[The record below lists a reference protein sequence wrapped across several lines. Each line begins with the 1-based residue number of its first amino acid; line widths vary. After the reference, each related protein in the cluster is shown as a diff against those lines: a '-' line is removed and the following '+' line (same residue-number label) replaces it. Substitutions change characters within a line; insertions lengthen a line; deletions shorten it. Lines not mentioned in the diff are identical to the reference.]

1 MHVFT
6 TVAECREAVRRMKV
20 EVGSVGFVPT
30 MGALHRGH
38 ASLIEAAS
46 RDNRVVV
53 VSIFVNPTQFAPH
66 EDLAAYPRPVE
77 ADLDACRQQHV
88 TGVFLPDVSTMYAS
102 DAETVI
108 RVNRLSEGLCG
119 PHRPGHFDGVCT
131 VVAKLFHVVPAD
143 RAYFGE
149 KDYQQLAIIRRM
161 VRDLDIP
168 IEIVPCPTVR
178 EPDGLALSSR
188 NAFLSPEDRKQA
200 LAISAS
206 LFEAQRAVAGGEIHA
221 QPLLAA
227 ARARLGAAGIRDID
241 YVEIVDSITLEPV
254 STVRGNARMCVAARV
269 GRTRLI
275 DNVPL
280 DASMA
285 SR

>member
-6 TVAECREAVRRMKV
+6 TVAECREAVRQMRM
-20 EVGSVGFVPT
+20 ELGSVGFVPT

-46 RDNRVVV
+46 RDNRAVV

-77 ADLDACRQQHV
+77 ADLDTCRQQHV

-149 KDYQQLAIIRRM
+149 KDYQQLAIVRRM

-188 NAFLSPEDRKQA
+188 NVFLAPEDRKRA

-206 LFEAQRAVAGGEIHA
+206 LFEAQRAVAGGEIRV
-221 QPLLAA
+221 QRLLVA
-227 ARARLGAAGIRDID
+227 ARARLDAAGIRDID